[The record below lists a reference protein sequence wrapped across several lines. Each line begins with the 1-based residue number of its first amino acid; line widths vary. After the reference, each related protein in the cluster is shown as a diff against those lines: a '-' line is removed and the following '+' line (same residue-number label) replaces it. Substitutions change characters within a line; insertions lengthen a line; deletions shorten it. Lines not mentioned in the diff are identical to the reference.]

1 MNKHYNSTVAAIS
14 TAMTN
19 SGIGIVR
26 MTGSEAIEIADK
38 VYDGKNHKRL
48 SDQKTHTIHYGYILD
63 DGETVDEVLVM
74 LMRGP
79 HSYTGE
85 DTVEINCH
93 GGVYVVKR
101 ILEILIKNGAR
112 PAEPGEFTKRAFLN
126 GRMDLSQAEAV
137 GDLISSQNEYALKSS
152 INQLKG
158 SIKNK
163 ISDIRNKIIYQTAFI
178 ETALDDPEHIS
189 IDGYGEELKEIVDE
203 LLNEIKKLLS
213 TSDDGRIIKEGIQ
226 TVIVGKPNAGK
237 SSLLNVLLGEER
249 AIVTDIEGTTR
260 DILEEH
266 INLQGISLNI
276 IDTAGIRNTEDVIEK
291 IGVDKARE
299 NVKNADL
306 ILYVI
311 DSSREL
317 DKNDEDIFQMVFD
330 KKVVILLNKAD
341 LNTVVD
347 KYNVRQAFISHIF
360 GKNECNLA
368 KSDIESLIKNI
379 PIIEISAKNQHGIDE
394 LEETLKN
401 MFFEGN
407 LSFNNEVYITN
418 IRHKTALSDAYDAL
432 NRVIDSIEM
441 GMPEDFYS
449 IDLMDAYESLGSI
462 TGETIGEDLVNEIFS
477 KFCMG
482 K

>member
-1 MNKHYNSTVAAIS
+1 
-14 TAMTN
+14 
-19 SGIGIVR
+19 
-26 MTGSEAIEIADK
+26 
-38 VYDGKNHKRL
+38 
-48 SDQKTHTIHYGYILD
+48 
-63 DGETVDEVLVM
+63 
-74 LMRGP
+74 
-79 HSYTGE
+79 
-85 DTVEINCH
+85 
-93 GGVYVVKR
+93 
-101 ILEILIKNGAR
+101 
-112 PAEPGEFTKRAFLN
+112 
-126 GRMDLSQAEAV
+126 
-137 GDLISSQNEYALKSS
+137 
-152 INQLKG
+152 
-158 SIKNK
+158 
-163 ISDIRNKIIYQTAFI
+163 
-178 ETALDDPEHIS
+178 
-189 IDGYGEELKEIVDE
+189 
-203 LLNEIKKLLS
+203 
-213 TSDDGRIIKEGIQ
+213 
-226 TVIVGKPNAGK
+226 
-237 SSLLNVLLGEER
+237 
-249 AIVTDIEGTTR
+249 
-260 DILEEH
+260 
-266 INLQGISLNI
+266 
-276 IDTAGIRNTEDVIEK
+276 
-291 IGVDKARE
+291 
-299 NVKNADL
+299 
-306 ILYVI
+306 
-311 DSSREL
+311 
-317 DKNDEDIFQMVFD
+317 MVFD

-347 KYNVRQAFISHIF
+347 KDNVRQAFISHIF